1 MRVGEISTER
11 LILRHSDQDRD
22 GWKLLMMLEEE
33 GDFRIFTGVEYSEK
47 YRDDFLDYFEVTHGN
62 RCYYS
67 LFPKEDPGK
76 FIWICGISYKF
87 RPAIRVLE
95 KLGFI
100 KSDEGPATIMSE
112 FVDFEDEESCL
123 ELISEYKLENKNCV
137 TD

>member
-1 MRVGEISTER
+1 M
-11 LILRHSDQDRD
+11 
-22 GWKLLMMLEEE
+22 LLFFVSK
-33 GDFRIFTGVEYSEK
+33 GGS
-47 YRDDFLDYFEVTHGN
+47 
-62 RCYYS
+62 
-67 LFPKEDPGK
+67 GK
-76 FIWICGISYKF
+76 IYWICGISYKF

>member
-22 GWKLLMMLEEE
+22 DWKLLMMLEEE

-67 LFPKEDPGK
+67 LFPKEDPENLLDMR
-76 FIWICGISYKF
+76 ISYKF

>member
-1 MRVGEISTER
+1 MDMR
-11 LILRHSDQDRD
+11 
-22 GWKLLMMLEEE
+22 
-33 GDFRIFTGVEYSEK
+33 DFIQGV
-47 YRDDFLDYFEVTHGN
+47 L
-62 RCYYS
+62 
-67 LFPKEDPGK
+67 LFPSSD
-76 FIWICGISYKF
+76 FI
-87 RPAIRVLE
+87 